1 MKIYSWNT
9 DIIWEYSFHKC
20 GVARC
25 IKKTRLQKNE
35 KSTWYFRNGPTLMS
49 LSLNYRQGL
58 NRMDVLVQRP
68 LFYPDKSFHVDS
80 PDKILLKAISV
91 LIRLR
96 VAPNTL
102 QYNLL
107 DCVHSLRHN
116 NDHMDSNA
124 LNYNLF

>member
-1 MKIYSWNT
+1 
-9 DIIWEYSFHKC
+9 
-20 GVARC
+20 
-25 IKKTRLQKNE
+25 
-35 KSTWYFRNGPTLMS
+35 MS

-91 LIRLR
+91 LIRFR
-96 VAPNTL
+96 GAPDTL
-102 QYNLL
+102 QYNPL
-107 DCVHSLRHN
+107 DSIHSLRHN

-124 LNYNLF
+124 LNYQLLQSDSLY